1 VSREAR
7 RNLIALLIAGL
18 IVLLFAAL
26 AARPA
31 VLLPVTDRAV
41 ADSLNSPA
49 GTVHAECLHVQDGFR
64 CVVRIPRDSDP
75 AVEHQLLVHVDWDG
89 CWRAAEDASKRSP
102 LRESGCVHLWNY

>member
-18 IVLLFAAL
+18 IVLLFVAFAV
-26 AARPA
+26 RPA

-41 ADSLNSPA
+41 ADSLNSAA
-49 GTVHAECLHVQDGFR
+49 GAVHAECLHAQDGFR
-64 CVVRIPRDSDP
+64 CVLKIPRDSDP
-75 AVEHQLLVHVDWDG
+75 AVERRLLVHVDWDG